1 MVCKSG
7 EIVEYS
13 TMLSWL
19 TFSDAYQQFFEDA
32 REQAILVT
40 ETESSVE
47 SGHQRVS
54 RAASSFAEKISQL
67 KNRRN

>member
-1 MVCKSG
+1 MICKSG

-32 REQAILVT
+32 REQAVMVAEVDRSIEVNNQT
-40 ETESSVE
+40 VA
-47 SGHQRVS
+47 Q
-54 RAASSFAEKISQL
+54 ASSSYAAALQKL
-67 KNRRN
+67 KNRRK